1 MCIRDSPYQHQHLLA
16 YQSHV
21 YEFEDLDS
29 GKVIPAWSLRV
40 GQQVAPVISTGSG
53 LLRYRMGDHLQVS
66 GLVDTVPAL
75 TFLGREDGVDLV
87 GEKLS
92 SQTAQQ
98 LLDGIASSFPVHTV
112 SLVALEESD
121 DNGRPG
127 SVSYT
132 HLTLPTTPYV

>member
-1 MCIRDSPYQHQHLLA
+1 
-16 YQSHV
+16 
-21 YEFEDLDS
+21 DS

-66 GLVDTVPAL
+66 GLVNTVPAL

-98 LLDGIASSFPVHTV
+98 LLDDIATAFTVHTV

-121 DNGRPG
+121 DNARPG
-127 SVSYT
+127 YIALLEHAGEVDLRRIADHAEKILQENFHYR
-132 HLTLPTTPYV
+132 L